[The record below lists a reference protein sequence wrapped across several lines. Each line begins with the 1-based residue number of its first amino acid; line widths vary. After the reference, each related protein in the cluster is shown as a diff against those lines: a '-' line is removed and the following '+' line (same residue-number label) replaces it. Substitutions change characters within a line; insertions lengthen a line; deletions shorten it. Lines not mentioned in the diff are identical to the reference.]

1 MLLTK
6 GKCKTNRTVV
16 KRFFEMYFKKEKRRI
31 SEHGTTYCSMIQS
44 GAISRRPSGLP
55 PNFDPS
61 PRNSLFMVAAE
72 SKTDRKSSYDMIH
85 SAQIW

>member
-1 MLLTK
+1 
-6 GKCKTNRTVV
+6 
-16 KRFFEMYFKKEKRRI
+16 
-31 SEHGTTYCSMIQS
+31 MIQS

-72 SKTDRKSSYDMIH
+72 SKTDRKAHDHELLISYEPFIMAHMI
-85 SAQIW
+85 WKL